1 MRTPT
6 SRTDRAGFTLLE
18 LALVIIIIG
27 IVSGLVFA
35 NLDVLIPGERLRRA
49 ASEIVAVSRFAR
61 TAARMHR
68 VEVTIEYDLDKDLW
82 AVTAVLPVEPEEEWE
97 VEPLLLVEP
106 GPEVLFFGGTGED
119 IRIRAVHYGENGIV
133 QGGAVT
139 ASFKPG
145 GAVGEHMVVL
155 ESESGSTIGVFVP
168 ALTGMAFLVD
178 DGSTYEQIRAER
190 RLR

>member
-6 SRTDRAGFTLLE
+6 SRTESAGFTLLE
-18 LALVIIIIG
+18 LALVIIIIS

-49 ASEIVAVSRFAR
+49 ASEIVAASRFAR

-68 VEVTIEYDLDKDLW
+68 VEVTIEYDLDKDRW
-82 AVTAVLPVEPEEEWE
+82 AVTAVLPVEPEEEGE
-97 VEPLLLVEP
+97 VEPLLIVEP
-106 GPEVLFFGGTGED
+106 ESEVLLFGGTGED
-119 IRIRAVHYGENGIV
+119 IRIRAVHYGESGIV

-155 ESESGSTIGVFVP
+155 ESESGSTMAVFVP

-178 DGSTYEQIRAER
+178 DGSSYAQIRAER